1 MSLRTELD
9 GDIVVAFAHDL
20 FLLMVP
26 DVIEELDEMGILEV
40 GGSNPVRNCPVT
52 TFRTHGGRLRL
63 EGYNH
68 LAPLP

>member
-1 MSLRTELD
+1 
-9 GDIVVAFAHDL
+9 
-20 FLLMVP
+20 MVP
-26 DVIEELDEMGILEV
+26 DVIEELDEMGILET